1 MDVSES
7 ATTNE
12 AAAAVGVAIT
22 SASAPTPTRLYQQ
35 GPATA
40 AVLAAYGIAEV
51 MEHMELVPV
60 KQMSRGDQFGNPLPI
75 SAEE

>member
-35 GPATA
+35 GPTTA
-40 AVLAAYGIAEV
+40 AVPAAYGIAGV
-51 MEHMELVPV
+51 TEHMELMPV
-60 KQMSRGDQFGNPLPI
+60 KQMSRRDQYGNPLPA